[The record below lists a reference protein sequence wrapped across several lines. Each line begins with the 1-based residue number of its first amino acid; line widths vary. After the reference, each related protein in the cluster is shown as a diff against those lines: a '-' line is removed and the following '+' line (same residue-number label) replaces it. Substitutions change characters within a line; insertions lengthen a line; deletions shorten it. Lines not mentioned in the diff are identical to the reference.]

1 MYADGNLPAYLVFD
15 ARYAR
20 EYPFGPLLP
29 GGMHLNWLQPRQIRR
44 ELLTTAPTLQALAS
58 QLGIDADGL
67 QASVARFNGFA
78 ARGQDE
84 DFRRGENSYD
94 LLYGDVRVQPNTF
107 FAPLRQGPFPAIE
120 IHPGHRRAKGRV

>member
-78 ARGQDE
+78 ARGKDARSE
-84 DFRRGENSYD
+84 ERSVGTECVSTCSTRWW
-94 LLYGDVRVQPNTF
+94 
-107 FAPLRQGPFPAIE
+107 PLN
-120 IHPGHRRAKGRV
+120 

>member
-1 MYADGNLPAYLVFD
+1 
-15 ARYAR
+15 
-20 EYPFGPLLP
+20 
-29 GGMHLNWLQPRQIRR
+29 MHLNWLQPRQIRR

-78 ARGQDE
+78 ARGKDE

-94 LLYGDVRVQPNTF
+94 LLYGDVRVQQNPCL
-107 FAPLRQGPFPAIE
+107 APLSEGPVHAIE
-120 IHPGHRRAKGRV
+120 IDRKRHSLNSSQ

>member
-78 ARGQDE
+78 ARGKDE
-84 DFRRGENSYD
+84 DFQRGENSYA
-94 LLYGDVRVQPNTF
+94 LLSGDAIGRASCRERVC
-107 FAPLRQGPFPAIE
+107 RY
-120 IHPGHRRAKGRV
+120 V